1 MEVVNPTLRAEWFD
15 ATGVPVV
22 GPMRIRAFTD
32 NADHIIEEDKILF
45 RAYISVRD
53 LGDKGGSWDD
63 IWGEPTV
70 TVSYENGQLV
80 TDDALCQ
87 TVLSVLAKTG
97 E

>member
-1 MEVVNPTLRAEWFD
+1 MQ
-15 ATGVPVV
+15 V
-22 GPMRIRAFTD
+22 GAFTS
-32 NADHIIEEDKILF
+32 NTDHIIEEDKIAF
-45 RAYISVRD
+45 NACISVRD

-63 IWGEPTV
+63 IWGEPAV

-87 TVLSVLAKTG
+87 AALSVLAKTG